1 MLQQYSTQI
10 RRTAI
15 CAATALAVSLPGA
28 ASAGVFDKAKSNV
41 TKVRKTVKSTAV
53 SIVRKAKTIPNPIE
67 NLPGELPG
75 SELFDIAQELQLM
88 EQLRE
93 TLELLRQ
100 GQADYRDFSGGTF
113 GCEGECQAFR
123 GELKNLFGD
132 LLSLAEEVPVLSKR
146 SSLIA
151 NIERLSGLIDYV
163 PARALYLMWQ
173 ATGDQIDQVRTAA
186 ETIRQTLIALPPM
199 VDLSDIAAAVDAGGT
214 FVADSPMCGWVNQK
228 NKPVLE
234 WVQVEL
240 EGLAWALNTI
250 DGFIPDVEI
259 KVDAGVS
266 AGAAVANGE
275 AATGVAIKPTDSLK
289 IALKVAATVPEA
301 INMAI
306 KVSTARAS
314 IVCAGAK
321 FVSN

>member
-1 MLQQYSTQI
+1 MFKQYSAQI

-15 CAATALAVSLPGA
+15 CAATVLAVSLPGA
-28 ASAGVFDKAKSNV
+28 ASAGIFNKVKSNV
-41 TKVRKTVKSTAV
+41 AKVSKAVNSKTV
-53 SIVRKAKTIPNPIE
+53 SIVRKAKAIPNPIK
-67 NLPGELPG
+67 NLSSNLPG

-88 EQLRE
+88 KQLRE
-93 TLELLRQ
+93 TLELLRRVQ
-100 GQADYRDFSGGTF
+100 GDYRDFSGGTF

-132 LLSLAEEVPVLSKR
+132 LLSLAEEVPVLSER
-146 SSLIA
+146 SNLIA
-151 NIERLSGLIDYV
+151 NIERLSALIDYV

-186 ETIRQTLIALPPM
+186 ETIRLALIGLPPM
-199 VDLSDIAAAVDAGGT
+199 VNLSDIAAAIDAGGA
-214 FVADSPMCGWVNQK
+214 FVADSPLCGWVNK
-228 NKPVLE
+228 NNKPVLE

-275 AATGVAIKPTDSLK
+275 AATGVAIKPTDTLK

-306 KVSTARAS
+306 KVSTARAN